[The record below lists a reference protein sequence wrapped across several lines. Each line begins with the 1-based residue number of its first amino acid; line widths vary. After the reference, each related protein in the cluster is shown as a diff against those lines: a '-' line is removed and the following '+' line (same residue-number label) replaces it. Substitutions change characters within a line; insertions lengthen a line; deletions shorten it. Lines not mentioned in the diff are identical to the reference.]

1 MLGWEFFLLQS
12 VTCETLYCTAS
23 IKLQLIQFQEIVVNF
38 RNGKEKEMVWKQT
51 TALEEEMDRGACGQ
65 AEVIEKSLK
74 IDLNVCSLAHACM

>member
-1 MLGWEFFLLQS
+1 MLGWEFLLLQS

-74 IDLNVCSLAHACM
+74 IDLIVCSLAHACM